1 MTPLDLSLPSLM
13 MAVFAGFASIASPCV
28 LPVVPI
34 IVTGTQEDHK
44 YRPLLIVAGLSL
56 SFMAMGAITSIFGGA
71 IAGVMPALE
80 KVAGAL
86 VILFG
91 VLMLLDINLFKRL
104 TLFNRIQTQK
114 NGCSSGKGRWSGL
127 ILGCTLGLVWIPC
140 VGPMLSGVLAMVA
153 SEGKLSSGLILL
165 AFYSLGFAI
174 PMLLV
179 GYASQSVRQKI
190 RMVNSH
196 PLAIRLVS
204 GGLLIGFGVYI
215 LTTGML
221 SIGMSS

>member
-1 MTPLDLSLPSLM
+1 M

-34 IVTGTQEDHK
+34 IVTGTQKDHK
-44 YRPLLIVAGLSL
+44 YRPLLIVAGLSF

-71 IAGVMPALE
+71 VAGAMPVLE
-80 KVAGAL
+80 KVAGIV
-86 VILFG
+86 VIIFG
-91 VLMLLDINLFKRL
+91 VLMLLDINLFKKL
-104 TLFNRIQTQK
+104 SLFNRVQTP
-114 NGCSSGKGRWSGL
+114 SSGRWSGL
-127 ILGCTLGLVWIPC
+127 LLGLTLGLVWIPC
-140 VGPMLSGVLAMVA
+140 VGPMLSGVLALVA
-153 SEGKLSSGLILL
+153 SEGKLSSGLVLL

-174 PMLLV
+174 PMLLA

-190 RMVNSH
+190 RMINSH

-204 GGLLIGFGVYI
+204 GGLLIGFGIYI

-221 SIGMSS
+221 AIGMSS

>member
-1 MTPLDLSLPSLM
+1 MTPLDLSLTSL
-13 MAVFAGFASIASPCV
+13 ALALFAGFASIASPCV

-34 IVTGTQEDHK
+34 IVTGTEGDHK
-44 YRPLLIVAGLSL
+44 YRPLLIVTGLSF

-71 IAGVMPALE
+71 VAGAMPVLE
-80 KVAGAL
+80 KVAGIV
-86 VILFG
+86 VIIFG
-91 VLMLLDINLFKRL
+91 VLMLLDINLFKKL
-104 TLFNRIQTQK
+104 SLFNRSQAPG
-114 NGCSSGKGRWSGL
+114 NGRWSGL
-127 ILGCTLGLVWIPC
+127 ILGLTLGLVWIPC
-140 VGPMLSGVLAMVA
+140 VGPMLSGVLALVA

-174 PMLLV
+174 PMLLA
-179 GYASQSVRQKI
+179 GYASQTVRQRI

-204 GGLLIGFGVYI
+204 GSLLIGFGIYI

-221 SIGMSS
+221 AIGMSS